1 MRRTLAAAVLGLSL
15 WIGSLAWSGFV
26 MTRTVLDP
34 GRSEAVA
41 EALLD
46 NDAVRDQLV
55 ANIAGGIEAT

>member
-1 MRRTLAAAVLGLSL
+1 
-15 WIGSLAWSGFV
+15 